1 MVYEDYRVRHVA
13 VGLEKAGIAPEVAGR
28 ILEGG
33 EDVKKTDKPER
44 KAEWLAGAM
53 RRMDELIERET
64 RYAIRESCACCLGGK
79 RHEISRSI
87 AKRHATLEERIA
99 AANEARFVF
108 GHGVS
113 QLEDGRIL
121 VEFAEPGLASYSCAC
136 VKNAQERLSI
146 TYCYCCGGHARYHLQ
161 TALGRK
167 LKVQVRSS
175 VLSSGGTRPCTFLFS
190 FAD

>member
-1 MVYEDYRVRHVA
+1 MVYEDYRVKKLA
-13 VGLEKAGIAPEVAGR
+13 AGLEQAGIAPEVVGR

-33 EDVKKTDKPER
+33 EDVRKSDKPER

-53 RRMDELIERET
+53 RRMDELIDRET
-64 RYAIRESCACCLGGK
+64 RYAIREGSACCLGGT
-79 RHEISRSI
+79 RHEIARSI
-87 AKRHATLEERIA
+87 AKQHATLEERIA

-121 VEFAEPGLASYSCAC
+121 VEFAEPGLASYSCPC
-136 VKNAQERLSI
+136 LKKAQEKLSI
-146 TYCYCCGGHARYHLQ
+146 TYCYCCGGHVKSHLS

-175 VLSSGGTRPCTFLFS
+175 VLSSGGTKPCTFLLS